1 MTQLMEYQLLD
12 ADRQFINVNGL
23 GTPLAMYKMKPIY
36 RFLLFVGGI
45 LLLVLGL
52 TISGLVWYGDQVV
65 DKVSFAMYVG
75 LSLVGFLA
83 GIYVLCVE
91 LPRIQRQHI
100 VLCEQGLLQVKEMP
114 RGRQL
119 KVVYWRD
126 ILTIRRLYDGYYIMQ
141 RGGEAFTLDILYWH
155 VKELVQYIK
164 QKSQENESSVQSLE
178 EYRLNRE
185 HLLLRAIEPIKG
197 GTFFRIVFYIG
208 IGLVALFGFIW
219 VITGRTFFEWLMY
232 GVLVM
237 IPVVVVPVSYW
248 RIKKIVTH
256 IRANTPE
263 E

>member
-1 MTQLMEYQLLD
+1 MVQPLEQQLTDEDYQL
-12 ADRQFINVNGL
+12 INANEL
-23 GTPLAMYKMKPIY
+23 GPPLAVYKMKPFY
-36 RFLLFVGGI
+36 LYFLFAVGVS
-45 LLLVLGL
+45 LLILGL
-52 TISGLVWYGDQVV
+52 IISGLVWYGDQVV

-164 QKSQENESSVQSLE
+164 QKSQENESSVQ
-178 EYRLNRE
+178 
-185 HLLLRAIEPIKG
+185 
-197 GTFFRIVFYIG
+197 
-208 IGLVALFGFIW
+208 
-219 VITGRTFFEWLMY
+219 
-232 GVLVM
+232 
-237 IPVVVVPVSYW
+237 
-248 RIKKIVTH
+248 
-256 IRANTPE
+256 
-263 E
+263 